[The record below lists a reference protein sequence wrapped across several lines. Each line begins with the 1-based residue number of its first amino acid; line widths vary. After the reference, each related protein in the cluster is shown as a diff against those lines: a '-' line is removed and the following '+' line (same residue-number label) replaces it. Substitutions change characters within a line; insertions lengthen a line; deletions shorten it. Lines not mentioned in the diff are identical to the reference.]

1 MADTGTAEIRAL
13 LRGGSGE
20 DRVAATHFVVGA
32 GFLLLGSALAL
43 LGLASIRFADL
54 FPVSFGRLEPMAN
67 LTLMIGFGAISL
79 VGGVYYVLPRLTG
92 ARLWSTDLAR
102 LGLFALSGLVVL
114 GDAAIAFGF
123 GTGRQPFG
131 LPWWLHLPM
140 LFILAIPALITTG
153 TIAQRVEERSYV
165 TLWFVI
171 AGTVWMP
178 LLYLAN
184 FAGELPF
191 LGAVQVAYADLFFSA
206 GFVTMVIFTL
216 GTGLFYY
223 AVVKELDAPLA
234 SRQLA
239 LVGLWSF
246 GFASVWWGAA
256 QLTFGPG
263 PEWVAGVAAA
273 LGLAFPIG
281 ALANAA
287 NVSLTLEGSWG
298 EVGGKPGVGA
308 GVVGLYLAAGV
319 AALAALAGFRSVASV
334 TALTSFWEGVE
345 YLALA
350 GVGALLVAGVTFT
363 ALPRLAGRELHTAGR
378 ARSFIRFTVAGS
390 VGVLVTLAASGIMS
404 GYSWLA
410 GSNSA
415 AYVDAGEGWASG
427 VGAAADTL
435 LLAGVLFAAVAFIG
449 HLAYASVIFGTLTSG
464 RAAAQEVLV
473 AKSADADE

>member
-1 MADTGTAEIRAL
+1 MADTGTAQIRAL
-13 LRGGSGE
+13 LGGGSGE
-20 DRVAATHFVVGA
+20 DRLAATHMMVGA

-43 LGLASIRFADL
+43 LAFASIRFGDL
-54 FPVSFGRLEPMAN
+54 FPVSFGHLEPMAN

-92 ARLWSTDLAR
+92 ARLRSTELAR
-102 LGLFALSGLVVL
+102 LGLLGMSALVVA
-114 GDAAIAFGF
+114 GDIAIAFGF

-140 LFILAIPALITTG
+140 LFVLAVPALITTG
-153 TIAQRVEERSYV
+153 TIAQRVEARSYV

-171 AGTVWMP
+171 AGTAWMP

-191 LGAVQVAYADLFFSA
+191 LGAIQIAYADLFFSA
-206 GFVTMVIFTL
+206 GFVTMVVLTL

-223 AVVKELDAPLA
+223 AVVKELDVPLA

-246 GFASVWWGAA
+246 GFASVWWGVA

-273 LGLAFPIG
+273 LGLAFPVG

-298 EVGGKPGVGA
+298 EIGARPGVSA
-308 GVVGLYLAAGV
+308 GVVGLYLAAGL
-319 AALAALAGFRSVASV
+319 AALAAVAGFRSVASV
-334 TALTSFWEGVE
+334 TALTSFWEGIE

-350 GVGALLVAGVTFT
+350 GVGVLLIAGITFS
-363 ALPRLAGRELHTAGR
+363 ALPRLTGREIHTAGR
-378 ARSFIRFTVAGS
+378 ARSFIRLTVTGS
-390 VGVLVTLAASGIMS
+390 VGVLVTMAAAGLMS

-415 AYVDAGEGWASG
+415 AYVDAGDGWASG
-427 VGAAADTL
+427 VGATADTL
-435 LLAGVLFAAVAFIG
+435 VLAGVLFAAIAFMG
-449 HLAYASVIFGTLTSG
+449 HLAYASVIFGTVTSG
-464 RAAAQEVLV
+464 PAGAQEVLV
-473 AKSADADE
+473 AKGGDDDE